1 MQHSDYKN
9 WRGFGPV
16 SDQVFPDRPEAK
28 PTRKIWSPVS
38 QARKSREA
46 VEGLRV
52 LLHEGFFAAS
62 EIFHKFIGRNW
73 FHAPAPY
80 RCRSK

>member
-1 MQHSDYKN
+1 MAFDVIEQLIRS
-9 WRGFGPV
+9 
-16 SDQVFPDRPEAK
+16 Q
-28 PTRKIWSPVS
+28 RKSRQRSRLEIPPPVS